1 MLQSGPNAT
10 GQGVPVSLPMEN
22 QNPTSQS
29 QAQSQ
34 SESES
39 ESQLHPLVR
48 AWPPTAQGLW
58 VLRQRQVN
66 GRAEIW
72 DLESGIRDSG
82 FGGPVSNEQEHK

>member
-22 QNPTSQS
+22 QNPTRQS
-29 QAQSQ
+29 
-34 SESES
+34 
-39 ESQLHPLVR
+39 
-48 AWPPTAQGLW
+48 
-58 VLRQRQVN
+58 QVN